1 MNKIMIGS
9 IFLLMST
16 ILYCTR
22 YISAAISGAN
32 ANNWSKD
39 DFIAHLSYVPN
50 DLLILSGIAL
60 ILGLIYFIWGS
71 IERKK
76 SK

>member
-39 DFIAHLSYVPN
+39 DFIAHLSYVPK
-50 DLLILSGIAL
+50 
-60 ILGLIYFIWGS
+60 IY
-71 IERKK
+71 
-76 SK
+76 